1 MLKVKEIPYFCML
14 KHAYRETYSYLNR
27 YLFILNTVA
36 EEQKKCSKQ
45 HLFKYLCIK

>member
-36 EEQKKCSKQ
+36 EEQKNAVNNTYSNT
-45 HLFKYLCIK
+45 YV